1 MARVCVP
8 LSAPKKDTGGALI
21 AVTHGG
27 GDGPARAESDGASG
41 RALWLNLVLTAHS
54 TLRGASAVWN
64 VLRPFVP
71 GLPEAPDWTTGRTWL
86 LRLGCDRLRC
96 PKEQATDWIWFID
109 HTVQI
114 GPQKVLLIIG
124 IRASC
129 LPVDRPL
136 RLADR
141 EPIALV
147 PTLRADT
154 AHVHEAWQ
162 QATTVTGVPPAILG
176 DHAAELVGG
185 IARFRED
192 HPQTRP
198 LYDLKHKAA
207 CLLKRLL
214 EADPRFAQYS
224 RQMAQCKFQVAQ
236 TELDFLVPPS
246 GRRKAR
252 FMNLE
257 KFVGWGRRT
266 LQVLER
272 PSPVVVQ
279 HVRDERLEQ
288 KLGWLRESRAAL
300 AEWTEWLTI
309 IDAALRAVRCGLTRE
324 TPAQLA
330 TQLPKSEHASTESL
344 RFDLLQFVSAEAAQL
359 AQGERLPLLTEVLE
373 SCFGRLKF
381 LEGDQQQRG
390 FSALLL
396 SLGALVG
403 TWTPERIAEALHRT
417 PVKAIH
423 HWVQTHLGLTHH
435 SKRRLAYAGTH

>member
-1 MARVCVP
+1 M
-8 LSAPKKDTGGALI
+8 
-21 AVTHGG
+21 GG
-27 GDGPARAESDGASG
+27 GDVSGRAELGRASG

-64 VLRPFVP
+64 VLRQFVS
-71 GLPEAPDWTTGRTWL
+71 GLPEASDWTTGRTWL
-86 LRLGCDRLRC
+86 LRLGCDALRC
-96 PKEQATDWIWFID
+96 PKERATDWIWFID

-114 GPQKVLLIIG
+114 GPQKVLLILG
-124 IRASC
+124 IRASR

-136 RLADR
+136 QLADL

-147 PTLRADT
+147 PTRRADT
-154 AHVHEAWQ
+154 AHVHEALQ
-162 QATTVTGVPPAILG
+162 QATAVTGVPTAILG
-176 DHAAELVGG
+176 VHAAELVGG
-185 IARFRED
+185 IARFRQD
-192 HPQTRP
+192 HPQARA

-207 CLLKRLL
+207 CLLKHRL
-214 EADPRFAQYS
+214 EADPRFAEYS

-272 PSPVVVQ
+272 PSPVVCQ
-279 HVRDERLEQ
+279 HASFERLEL
-288 KLGWLRESRAAL
+288 KLGWLREYRAAL
-300 AEWTEWLTI
+300 AEWTSWLTMI
-309 IDAALRAVRCGLTRE
+309 EVSLRAVRCGLTRE
-324 TPAQLA
+324 TPVRLA
-330 TQLPKSEHASTESL
+330 MQLPPSEWASTAQL
-344 RFDLLQFVSAEAAQL
+344 RFDLLEFVSAEAAQL
-359 AQGERLPLLTEVLE
+359 TEGERLPLLTEVLE

-403 TWTPERIAEALHRT
+403 HWTPERITEALDRT
-417 PVKAIH
+417 PVKSIH
-423 HWVQTHLGLTHH
+423 HWVQTHLGQTHH
-435 SKRRLAYAGTH
+435 TQRRLAYAGTK

>member
-1 MARVCVP
+1 MICGTLRAGEGIAPIEDPRAR
-8 LSAPKKDTGGALI
+8 
-21 AVTHGG
+21 
-27 GDGPARAESDGASG
+27 G

-64 VLRPFVP
+64 VLRQFVP
-71 GLPEAPDWTTGRTWL
+71 ALSEAPDWTTGRTWL
-86 LRLGCDRLRC
+86 LRLGCDQFRR
-96 PKEQATDWIWFID
+96 PKERATDWIWFID

-114 GPQKVLLIIG
+114 GPQKVLLILG
-124 IRASC
+124 IRASR

-136 RLADR
+136 QLSDL

-147 PTLRADT
+147 PTRRADA
-154 AHVHEAWQ
+154 AHVHDALQ
-162 QATTVTGVPPAILG
+162 QATSVTGVPTAILG
-176 DHAAELVGG
+176 DHAAELVHG
-185 IARFRED
+185 IARFRQD
-192 HPQTRP
+192 HPSTRA

-207 CLLKRLL
+207 CLLKRHL
-214 EADPRFAQYS
+214 EADPRFAEYS

-272 PSPVVVQ
+272 MPPVVRS
-279 HVRDERLEQ
+279 HASLERLEL
-288 KLGWLRESRAAL
+288 KLGWLRDYRAAL
-300 AEWTEWLTI
+300 AEWTSWLTLI
-309 IDAALRAVRCGLTRE
+309 EASQRAVRGGITRE
-324 TPAQLA
+324 TPARLA
-330 TQLPKSEHASTESL
+330 TQLPPSEWASTAQL
-344 RFDLLQFVSAEAAQL
+344 RSDLLEFVSAEAASL
-359 AQGERLPLLTEVLE
+359 NAGERLPLMTEVIE

-403 TWTPERIAEALHRT
+403 TWTPARISEALDRT
-417 PVKAIH
+417 PVKAIQ
-423 HWVQTHLGLTHH
+423 HWVQTHLGQTHH
-435 SKRRLAYAGTH
+435 TQRRLAYAGTT

>member
-1 MARVCVP
+1 MTR
-8 LSAPKKDTGGALI
+8 
-21 AVTHGG
+21 GG
-27 GDGPARAESDGASG
+27 GDGPARAESSAASG
-41 RALWLNLVLTAHS
+41 RSLWLNLVLTAHS

-64 VLRPFVP
+64 VVRQFVP
-71 GLPEAPDWTTGRTWL
+71 SLPEAPDWTTGRTWL
-86 LRLGCDRLRC
+86 LRLGCDQLRC
-96 PKEQATDWIWFID
+96 PKERATDWIWFID

-114 GPQKVLLIIG
+114 GPQKVLLILG
-124 IRASC
+124 IRASQ

-136 RLADR
+136 QLSDM

-147 PTLRADT
+147 PTRRADT
-154 AHVHEAWQ
+154 AHVHEALQ
-162 QATTVTGVPPAILG
+162 QATTVTGVPTAILG

-192 HPQTRP
+192 HPSTRAM
-198 LYDLKHKAA
+198 YDLKHKAA
-207 CLLKRLL
+207 CLLKRRL
-214 EADPRFAQYS
+214 EADPRFAEYS
-224 RQMAQCKFQVAQ
+224 RHMAQCKFQVAQ

-272 PSPVVVQ
+272 SSSVGCP
-279 HVRDERLEQ
+279 HVRVERLEQ
-288 KLGWLRESRAAL
+288 KLGWLREFRAAL
-300 AEWTEWLTI
+300 LEWSAWLSI
-309 IDAALRAVRCGLTRE
+309 IDTAQRAVRCGLTRE
-324 TPAQLA
+324 TPVRLA
-330 TQLPKSEHASTESL
+330 TQLPHPEWASTAQLQS
-344 RFDLLQFVSAEAAQL
+344 DLLEFVSAEAAQL
-359 AQGERLPLLTEVLE
+359 TEGERLPLLTEVIE

-403 TWTPERIAEALHRT
+403 TWTPERIAQALDRT
-417 PVKAIH
+417 PVKAIR
-423 HWVQTHLGLTHH
+423 HWVQTHLGPTHH
-435 SKRRLAYAGTH
+435 TQRRLAYAGTT